1 MIHYHK
7 LRNVEWKHVEERFK
21 KYKLIGEKIILS
33 LDERLVLNNT
43 VSSNMVLYTI
53 SFF

>member
-21 KYKLIGEKIILS
+21 KYKLIGEKKYYL
-33 LDERLVLNNT
+33 LMKD
-43 VSSNMVLYTI
+43 
-53 SFF
+53 